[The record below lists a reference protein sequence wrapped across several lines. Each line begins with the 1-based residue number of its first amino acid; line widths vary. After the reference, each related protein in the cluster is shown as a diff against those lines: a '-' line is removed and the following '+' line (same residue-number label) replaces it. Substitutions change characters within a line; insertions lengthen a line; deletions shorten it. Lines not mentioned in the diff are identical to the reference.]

1 MENKEI
7 NSYIKFMLE
16 SYEDDLNNQ
25 VFDNI
30 YEDWEFS
37 IPVLTKL
44 LMEVCD
50 PLETLGYVPE
60 HYAYC
65 LKEITEAVLNDNIV
79 TIGNSAFDNCL
90 NLEKVVI
97 PNSVEHI
104 GREAFRNCP
113 KLKEII
119 YQGTSEEFKNIY
131 LYKNSFNA
139 NVIIVTTDARTR
151 FEEFFNV

>member
-1 MENKEI
+1 MEHKDI

-30 YEDWEFS
+30 YEDWKFS
-37 IPVLTKL
+37 VPILTKL
-44 LMEVCD
+44 LLEVCD
-50 PLETLGYVPE
+50 PLETLGYIPE

-65 LKEITEAVLNDNIV
+65 LKEITEAVLNDDIV
-79 TIGNSAFDNCL
+79 HIGSYAFANCP

-104 GREAFRNCP
+104 GQEAFRNCP

-119 YQGTSEEFKNIY
+119 YQGTQEEFMQVY
-131 LYKNSFNA
+131 LFGSSFDKE
-139 NVIIVTTDARTR
+139 VMIVTNDSRNP
-151 FEEFFNV
+151 FKEFFK

>member
-1 MENKEI
+1 
-7 NSYIKFMLE
+7 
-16 SYEDDLNNQ
+16 
-25 VFDNI
+25 
-30 YEDWEFS
+30 
-37 IPVLTKL
+37 
-44 LMEVCD
+44 MEVCD

-139 NVIIVTTDARTR
+139 NVIIVTTDTRTR